1 MSFGSCLV
9 LRLVVRTLV
18 AACRAFVY
26 ARLALAALGGALI
39 LRDSFAA
46 LTLAQAVFVPAG
58 QKAPAASATTQK
70 SSIQLSTGRD
80 SDPGKKKSNS
90 KNLHFEPKFLFLSL

>member
-70 SSIQLSTGRD
+70 EFDSTKHW
-80 SDPGKKKSNS
+80 P
-90 KNLHFEPKFLFLSL
+90 